1 MCFVPVPEQPAPVLL
16 APAYLPRSIPRL
28 VRRAICP
35 MDFSS
40 ASGKSNLACALSSR
54 QEVYS
59 FSFYQGAS
67 SKGAPF
73 LIRQQVLVA
82 VVSTTPAVAG
92 DAPFLVHQQVLV
104 RARSTDEAE
113 Y

>member
-1 MCFVPVPEQPAPVLL
+1 MAGQLRRSSTSFQEPGTRLSQTALVLRVLL

-40 ASGKSNLACALSSR
+40 VSGKSNLACALSSR

-59 FSFYQGAS
+59 FSIHQGAS

-82 VVSTTPAVAG
+82 VVSTT
-92 DAPFLVHQQVLV
+92 L
-104 RARSTDEAE
+104 R
-113 Y
+113 